1 MADQIQSRSQS
12 SSQSRSQSRSLVARW
27 RELVAA
33 TATPNA
39 RNVLIVASHTAYPLE
54 VPIGTGLT
62 DHDGTRPSVSFA
74 DYNQL
79 FQVCLDPG
87 AHGADRA
94 DDIVLLWRIEDVFER
109 DFHAWTNLDDLA
121 LGRLLDGANSL
132 GQAVAGLAAS
142 VPGLVT
148 VGDAPVPVGFGLDH
162 HDGTELTELAGLQQ
176 LMNQSFDAGLAAGLN
191 RGLTHGSAMVERV
204 RVAALQLAFGSLH
217 TFDRRT
223 WLMYRQ
229 PYTDGFNH
237 ALGGDIV
244 RSLTSRTRVPPKVL
258 VLDCDDTLWAGLVA
272 NDGIGNLKCSDAFP
286 GLAHREFQMAAKRLR
301 SRGVLLA
308 IASKN
313 DRPVVDQAFAEVDG
327 MVLAPD
333 DISGWKVSWGPK
345 PQAVAELA
353 NEFNLGI
360 DSFVFV
366 DDSEYEIGA
375 MRSQLAAIVALQVPE
390 DIEALPDLLA
400 ESGLFR
406 AMRITADD
414 RERTAR
420 MLAESNRATA
430 STAMSH
436 AEFLTS
442 LQLRVRLTEVG
453 ASELGRVTQLI
464 NKTNQFNLTTIRRDQ
479 AQMGALVARDD
490 AAVFAAS
497 VEDRFGEYG
506 LVGVIIAI
514 QQPDASWDLDT
525 VLMSCRVL
533 GRGVE
538 TALLAGVVGELR
550 KRQPGDVTA
559 RYVATDRNA
568 LVADLLPRH
577 GFVPNG
583 DQFVLP
589 ADSRIAVPAHLTLT
603 IDTTIS
609 ATSSSNEP
617 TSGG

>member
-1 MADQIQSRSQS
+1 MADPIPSSSPSLSESRSQA
-12 SSQSRSQSRSLVARW
+12 RALVARW
-27 RELVAA
+27 RELVAVP
-33 TATPNA
+33 THPDA
-39 RNVLIVASHTAYPLE
+39 RQVLIVASHTANPLE
-54 VPIGTGLT
+54 VPIGIGLT
-62 DHDGTRPSVSFA
+62 DCDGMSPSVSFA

-132 GQAVAGLAAS
+132 GQAVAGLATS
-142 VPGLVT
+142 VPGRVT

-162 HDGTELTELAGLQQ
+162 HDGTELTELASLQQ
-176 LMNQSFDAGLAAGLN
+176 LMNQAFEAGLAD
-191 RGLTHGSAMVERV
+191 GLTQGSVVVERA
-204 RVAALQLAFGSLH
+204 RVSALQLALGSLH
-217 TFDRRT
+217 AFDRRT

-229 PYTDGFNH
+229 PYTDAFNH
-237 ALGGDIV
+237 TLGGEIV

-258 VLDCDDTLWAGLVA
+258 VLDCDDTLWAGLAA

-313 DRPVVDQAFAEVDG
+313 DRPVVDQAFIEVDG

-353 NEFNLGI
+353 HEFNLGI

-366 DDSEYEIGA
+366 DDSDYEIGA
-375 MRSQLAAIVALQVPE
+375 MRSQLAEIVSLQVPE

-406 AMRITADD
+406 AMRVTADD

-420 MLAESNRATA
+420 MIAESDRGAA

-442 LQLRVRLTEVG
+442 LELRVEVTEVG

-506 LVGVIIAI
+506 LVGVIIAT
-514 QQPDASWDLDT
+514 QQPDASWYLDT

-538 TALLAGVVGELR
+538 TALLAGAIGELR
-550 KRQPGDVTA
+550 QRQPGAVTA
-559 RYVATDRNA
+559 RYVATERNA

-577 GFVPNG
+577 GFVPDG
-583 DQFVLP
+583 DQFVLA
-589 ADSRIAVPAHLTLT
+589 ADSIIAVPAHLTLT
-603 IDTTIS
+603 IHTTPP
-609 ATSSSNEP
+609 ATKSSNEP
-617 TSGG
+617 QSGG

>member
-1 MADQIQSRSQS
+1 MGIGLAD
-12 SSQSRSQSRSLVARW
+12 A
-27 RELVAA
+27 
-33 TATPNA
+33 
-39 RNVLIVASHTAYPLE
+39 
-54 VPIGTGLT
+54 
-62 DHDGTRPSVSFA
+62 DGTTPSVVFA

-79 FQVCLDPG
+79 FQVCLSPT
-87 AHGADRA
+87 AHGADTA
-94 DDIVLLWRIEDVFER
+94 HDIVLLWRIEDVFER

-121 LGRLLDGANSL
+121 FGRLLDGAGAL

-142 VPGLVT
+142 VQGIVT

-162 HDGTELTELAGLQQ
+162 HDGAELSHLAGLQHT
-176 LMNQSFDAGLAAGLN
+176 MNQAFDAGLADGLSD
-191 RGLTHGSAMVERV
+191 GAVIVERV
-204 RVAALQLAFGSLH
+204 RVAALQLAFGSLQA
-217 TFDRRT
+217 FDRRT

-229 PYTDGFNH
+229 PYTGAFNH

-244 RSLTSRTRVPPKVL
+244 TLLTGRTRVPPKVV
-258 VLDCDDTLWAGLVA
+258 VLDCDDTLWAGLAA

-327 MVLAPD
+327 MVLAAD

-345 PQAVAELA
+345 PQALAELA

-366 DDSEYEIGA
+366 DDSDYEIGA
-375 MRSQLAAIVALQVPE
+375 VRSQLPEIIALQVPE

-406 AMRITADD
+406 AMRVTADD

-420 MLAESNRATA
+420 MIAESGRSAT

-436 AEFLTS
+436 DDFLAS
-442 LQLRVRLTEVG
+442 LQLRVGLTEVG
-453 ASELGRVTQLI
+453 PSELGRVTQLI
-464 NKTNQFNLTTIRRDQ
+464 NKTNQFNLTTVRRDQ
-479 AQMGALVARDD
+479 GEVGALAARLD

-506 LVGVIIAI
+506 LVGVIIAV
-514 QQPDASWDLDT
+514 QQPDAGWHLDT

-538 TALLAGVVGELR
+538 TAMLAGVVGELR
-550 KRQPGDVTA
+550 KRRTGPVTG

-568 LVADLLPRH
+568 LVADLLERN
-577 GFVPNG
+577 GFTPDG
-583 DQFVLP
+583 DAFVLS
-589 ADSRIAVPAHLTLT
+589 ADTAIDVPAHLALT
-603 IDTTIS
+603 V
-609 ATSSSNEP
+609 
-617 TSGG
+617 G

>member
-1 MADQIQSRSQS
+1 MADHIPSSSPSRSR
-12 SSQSRSQSRSLVARW
+12 SRALVARW
-27 RELVAA
+27 RELVAIPA
-33 TATPNA
+33 ASNA
-39 RNVLIVASHTAYPLE
+39 RNVLIVASHTVNPLE
-54 VPIGTGLT
+54 VPIGVGLT
-62 DHDGTRPSVSFA
+62 DRDGTRPSVSFA

-79 FQVCLDPG
+79 FQVCIDPG
-87 AHGADRA
+87 THGADRV

-132 GQAVAGLAAS
+132 GQAVAELAVS
-142 VPGLVT
+142 VPGTVT

-162 HDGTELTELAGLQQ
+162 HDGTELTELAGLQH
-176 LMNQSFDAGLAAGLN
+176 LMNQAFDAGLAEGSN
-191 RGLTHGSAMVERV
+191 HGAVVVERV
-204 RVAALQLAFGSLH
+204 RVAALQLAFGSWH

-258 VLDCDDTLWAGLVA
+258 VLDCDDTLWAGLAA

-308 IASKN
+308 VASKN

-327 MVLAPD
+327 MVLTPD

-353 NEFNLGI
+353 NEFNLGT

-366 DDSEYEIGA
+366 DDSDYEIGA
-375 MRSQLAAIVALQVPE
+375 MRSQLAAVVALQVPE

-420 MLAESNRATA
+420 MLAESNRTTA

-442 LQLRVRLTEVG
+442 LELRVRLTEVG
-453 ASELGRVTQLI
+453 ASELGRVTQLV

-479 AQMGALVARDD
+479 AQMGALVARSD

-514 QQPDASWDLDT
+514 QQPDASWYLDT

-550 KRQPGDVTA
+550 KRQPGEVTA
-559 RYVATDRNA
+559 RYLATDRNA

-589 ADSRIAVPAHLTLT
+589 ADSAITVPAHLTLT
-603 IDTTIS
+603 INTAIP